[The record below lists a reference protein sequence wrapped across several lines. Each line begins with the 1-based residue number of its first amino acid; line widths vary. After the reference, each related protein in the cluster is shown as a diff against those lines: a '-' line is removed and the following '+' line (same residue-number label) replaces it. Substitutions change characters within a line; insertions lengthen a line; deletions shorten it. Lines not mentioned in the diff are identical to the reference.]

1 MQWQG
6 VVVLC
11 HFWNFNI
18 STAGM
23 PFHVSLTFLS
33 RTSSPSPSSM
43 AFCGMCEW
51 LPHVF
56 CCNSPLLL
64 VSWWGSWWLF
74 SVATWTLCWL
84 LLTSQGLVLA
94 GHVSTSLALPLGRTM
109 VPGWLPLNPCEG
121 GEYSS
126 PCCYNWALCWVPQ
139 SPLHLLP
146 FAKASRALAVAQW
159 SYCPNPETFLAST
172 LSGSSRCWDFSDS

>member
-1 MQWQG
+1 MCPSLFFLELALHPLHPRLSVRCVNGCPMYFVAFLHCFLYPGGILGDCSQLLPE
-6 VVVLC
+6 LC
-11 HFWNFNI
+11 
-18 STAGM
+18 AGCC
-23 PFHVSLTFLS
+23 
-33 RTSSPSPSSM
+33 SPPR
-43 AFCGMCEW
+43 
-51 LPHVF
+51 V
-56 CCNSPLLL
+56 
-64 VSWWGSWWLF
+64 
-74 SVATWTLCWL
+74 LCWL
-84 LLTSQGLVLA
+84 VMSLT
-94 GHVSTSLALPLGRTM
+94 TLALPFGRTM

-146 FAKASRALAVAQW
+146 LAKASRALAVAQW